1 MLSNRVDLA
10 ISGIEL
16 SESHPG
22 YRAISGR
29 DIMKFY
35 SPRWLAVVGI
45 IASIGASA
53 QLPIFGFL
61 LSKMTFILMD
71 TDKTDFD
78 SKVNL

>member
-10 ISGIEL
+10 ISGIQL
-16 SESHPG
+16 SENHPG

-35 SPRWLAVVGI
+35 SPTWLAVVGI

-53 QLPIFGFL
+53 
-61 LSKMTFILMD
+61 
-71 TDKTDFD
+71 
-78 SKVNL
+78 